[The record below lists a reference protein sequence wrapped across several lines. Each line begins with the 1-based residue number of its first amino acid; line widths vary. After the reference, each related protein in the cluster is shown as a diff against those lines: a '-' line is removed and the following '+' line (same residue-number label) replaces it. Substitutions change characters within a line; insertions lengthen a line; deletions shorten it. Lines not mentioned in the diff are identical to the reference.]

1 VLNAEARAQC
11 EDALARK
18 AMEESLETQLTS
30 LNAGLDP
37 HERVAF
43 VAVVAEPWTID
54 NELITPTLKIR
65 RSKVEQR
72 YLARFDE
79 WRNSND
85 RVVWDQSSK
94 SATPSS

>member
-1 VLNAEARAQC
+1 
-11 EDALARK
+11 
-18 AMEESLETQLTS
+18 
-30 LNAGLDP
+30 
-37 HERVAF
+37 